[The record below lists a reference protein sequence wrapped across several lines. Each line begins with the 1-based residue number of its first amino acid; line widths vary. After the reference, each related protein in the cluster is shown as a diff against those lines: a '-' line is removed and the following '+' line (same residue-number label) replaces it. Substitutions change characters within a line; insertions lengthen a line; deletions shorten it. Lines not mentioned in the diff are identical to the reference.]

1 MIVLSGASASGKTE
15 VAKMLAS
22 KYGIVK
28 VITTTTRPMRVG
40 EVNGRDYFF
49 VSKDQFEEMIRN
61 DEFVEFTIY
70 NGNYYGSTK
79 SQIGPNKCIVIDPQ
93 GLKSYSELDNKE
105 IITFFL
111 NAEEN
116 TRLYRMI
123 QRGDSQD
130 DAYKRIKNDKHVFNP
145 SKLAKVDY
153 KIDSETQTVEQVAD
167 EIYRLYKEEMKKIE
181 K

>member
-15 VAKMLAS
+15 VAKILAS
-22 KYGIVK
+22 KYGMQK

-40 EVNGRDYFF
+40 EVDGKDYFF
-49 VSKDQFEEMIRN
+49 VTKEKFEEMLRN

-70 NGNYYGSTK
+70 NGNYYGSLK
-79 SQIGPNKCIVIDPQ
+79 SQVGDNKCIVTDPE
-93 GLKSYSELDNKE
+93 GLKAYSRLNCSRVV
-105 IITFFL
+105 TFFL

-123 QRGDSQD
+123 ERGDNES

-145 SKLAKVDY
+145 SKLAKVNFN
-153 KIDSETQTVEQVAD
+153 IDSETLNLDQMADQIYSLYIKTLEQN
-167 EIYRLYKEEMKKIE
+167 
-181 K
+181 